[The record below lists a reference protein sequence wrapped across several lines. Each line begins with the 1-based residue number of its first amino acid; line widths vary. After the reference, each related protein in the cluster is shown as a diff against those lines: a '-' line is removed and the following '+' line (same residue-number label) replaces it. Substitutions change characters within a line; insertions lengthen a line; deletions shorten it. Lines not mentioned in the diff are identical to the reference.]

1 MIVNKMPNKIL
12 VIDDELGPR
21 ESLRFLLKPN
31 YEVTCVDSVA
41 KGLEAMQ
48 GLAPDAVVMDIR
60 MPGMSGIEGLR
71 EIRKIDPS
79 VAVIMLTGFGALE
92 TAQEAIRLGA
102 NDYIKKPFDAD
113 EMREVIRRNV
123 GRTELSRKRA
133 RTERE
138 IQELNHRLVT
148 ELAQKDR
155 MASLGQASAEL
166 VHDLRNP
173 LTVILGYVQILA
185 DDLRRSTES
194 ASEAPSP
201 VEYVDVIE
209 QSVMRCKDL
218 IDAWLSLARSD
229 ASKHG
234 PVSLPELTGLIVQG
248 ARSLGDG
255 RPVPV
260 DLVVEPPECYVLGDR
275 IQLMRAVQNIVSNA
289 IEAVDRQRGR
299 VTVKCARS
307 QNRAEISVIDN
318 GPGMTPEQLA
328 RACDP
333 YYTTKAAN
341 KGTGLGLFITKKIV
355 EDHKGRVTIESSP
368 GQGTTVTIAFPVWEE
383 DASAN

>member
-1 MIVNKMPNKIL
+1 MIVSKTINRIL

-21 ESLRFLLKPN
+21 ESLRFLLKPQ

-41 KGLEAMQ
+41 KGLEAIQ
-48 GLAPDAVVMDIR
+48 EQAPDAVVMDIR

-71 EIRKIDPS
+71 EIRKIDPG
-79 VAVIMLTGFGALE
+79 VAVIMLTGYGALE

-102 NDYIKKPFDAD
+102 NDYIKKPFDAE

-138 IQELNHRLVT
+138 IQDLNHRLVA

-185 DDLRRSTES
+185 DDLRRS
-194 ASEAPSP
+194 AEAVSPSP

-229 ASKHG
+229 ASKQG
-234 PVSLPELTGLIVQG
+234 PVSLPELTAAIAQT
-248 ARSLGDG
+248 ARSRSGEAA
-255 RPVPV
+255 PVE
-260 DLVVEPPECYVLGDR
+260 LKIEPPECYVLADR
-275 IQLMRAVQNIVSNA
+275 IQLMRALQNIVSNA
-289 IEAVDRQRGR
+289 LDAVDAQGGR
-299 VTVKCARS
+299 VTVKCSRNGAC
-307 QNRAEISVIDN
+307 AEVSVIDN
-318 GPGMTPEQLA
+318 GAGMTAEQIA

-333 YYTTKAAN
+333 YDTTKAAN

-355 EDHKGRVTIESSP
+355 EDHKGRIAIESEP
-368 GQGTTVTIAFPVWEE
+368 GRGTTVTLSFPVWEE
-383 DASAN
+383 